1 MTNKN
6 QIGAL
11 PAIVAVIVAIFVVGG
26 GIAAYYY
33 VQNNQT
39 EIEDSLENDEL
50 ADDYQAHLDEEEN
63 AVLDY
68 PDLYRDYDLPEY
80 ADGELTD
87 IGRQQT
93 SLRDG
98 LKITLESMVDNAIT
112 IGSYYETAM
121 SALGYTYTPPA
132 HPSEQL
138 WGATFTKDDLTYQV
152 MVTVLVDKTQIIIDF
167 FGE

>member
-1 MTNKN
+1 MTNKK
-6 QIGAL
+6 QLGAL

-39 EIEDSLENDEL
+39 EIEDSLANDDL

-80 ADGELTD
+80 SDGDLTD

-93 SLRDG
+93 SLTDG
-98 LKITLESMVDNAIT
+98 LKITLESDQDALT
-112 IGSYYETAM
+112 IGSYYETEM
-121 SALGYTYTPPA
+121 TALGYSFTPPP
-132 HPSEQL
+132 HPTAQL
-138 WGATFTKDDLTYQV
+138 WGATFAKDDLTYQV
-152 MVTVLVDKTQIIIDF
+152 IATVLPDATQIVISF